1 MLIII
6 CLATR
11 GASMFKQTI
20 FLFLLGCSGLASSE
34 INLIESSSIR
44 SGLKTFVSTVCIDG
58 YKFVIADGTVQF
70 FIKEKGEIVPAKC
83 ETK

>member
-1 MLIII
+1 
-6 CLATR
+6 
-11 GASMFKQTI
+11 MFKQTI